1 MGIVYILTNE
11 AFDGMVKIGRT
22 ESDLEARMKS
32 LDTTGVPLPFECF
45 YAAEVTDSKEVERRL
60 HKAFADKRVRGDNST
75 TKREFFWLEPGQ
87 AKAILELVAVSDATP
102 KKEVLSEP
110 SDSEALVKAH
120 EESERRSNFT
130 FDKAGVPIGATIVFE
145 RAPEHTATVV
155 SNNKVLFRGD
165 EKTLSSAALTV
176 LHELGFEWKTVRGPS
191 EWLYEDQTLAQRR
204 QERESADDPL

>member
-22 ESDLEARMKS
+22 DSDLEGRMKS

-45 YAAEVTDSKEVERRL
+45 YAAEVEDASDVERRL

-87 AKAILELVAVSDATP
+87 AKAVLEIAALSDATP
-102 KKEVLSEP
+102 KSEVVSEA
-110 SDSEALVKAH
+110 SDSEALAKAH
-120 EESERRSNFT
+120 EKSERRSNFT

-155 SNNKVLFRGD
+155 GAKKVLFRND
-165 EKTLSSAALTV
+165 EMSPSAAALTI
-176 LHELGFEWKTVRGPS
+176 LHELGFKWKTVQGPS

-204 QERESADDPL
+204 QERESEGG